1 MARRPSD
8 IGGCEEDDGR
18 VGVEDPYAER
28 SYSELKVLGDGSF
41 GTVWL
46 CDWHSPVKSDVLLSA
61 MQCGQ
66 GARAEWA
73 GKRLVALKRMKR
85 VWEGGWRQA
94 RTLGEL
100 ASLRSIPPHPA
111 VIPLY
116 DAFIS
121 PRSREL
127 YFVFECMEGN
137 LYQLTKSRKG
147 RPLAAGLVASCFH
160 QMVSGLQ
167 HVHRHGYFH
176 RDMKPENLLVTTTG
190 LCQYWSTNAVEEINA
205 RRAAG
210 DTDFQLQL
218 KGEKDPNIQMDV
230 QVIIKLADFGL
241 ARATNSKPP
250 YTEYV
255 STRWYRAPEVLL
267 RATDYGAPV
276 DMWALGTI
284 LAEMINLKP
293 LFPGSSEIDQ
303 VYRVCEVLGDPSPE
317 YGPDANGR
325 MTGGGRWNTGIKL
338 AKRVGFSF
346 PKRKPLELRSLF
358 PKETPRSLI
367 DCVANLLR
375 YNPRYRMTSDD
386 CITHQYFREVL
397 PHLQRVPPLPRIP
410 FSWGQPSPRP
420 TPSAQQPPVEASFNV
435 HTRPLPPSHSHHEA
449 HAAFANGD
457 MRTLP
462 PPDTAPE
469 TPVGELVT
477 PNGAAPGTYFTRSY
491 LPEAEQRTYG
501 ASALV
506 RQLRELDLPTDD
518 LASYG
523 ARRWSEA
530 EINASR
536 QRYANSVHAG
546 SVQSI
551 PDSISNPSY
560 SNLNSLSAISLDML
574 QPHPQPQHPHQNP
587 DTHVVAYVRQ
597 QAAYQQQ
604 IMQPVVSQST
614 PNLTP
619 TAPAADPNSMR
630 QAQSTMTLPLP
641 STAQLASSSGHMPA
655 PQATSKLGPPPP
667 VPIGKKKKWGLSS
680 VFGAAGKSST
690 SLPAVDEHASAT
702 TSLKRTQSG
711 QYAGDRVP
719 SAQQQQPPMDPK
731 ASKKEAERQSRELLK
746 AKREAAERAQ
756 KERARAVLNKRAQL
770 VSGRNVELEYA
781 NVVTDN
787 ITPRETNDL
796 ARQTSRPVAGYP
808 SGYPLSHQST
818 LPSGSI
824 TSLGSYHSAG
834 QSPYLQVEDGMGR
847 HKARKQTE
855 EDDHSSIGRASAKSR
870 SLLSVATMESDPG
883 SRRSLHNVWPD
894 AMSQSSRRPSSNAYR
909 GSMSHSSV
917 SLDNQLSSQLQRT
930 TVQSASESSLS
941 LGRNP
946 MPPNRAS
953 MSGPTIQNH
962 DQSYHPT
969 PPYGYP
975 ADQAMTV
982 GTSVSRRSSR
992 AQLPSIEDWHA
1003 PPTSINPMFKV
1014 PPQDTQQH
1022 PRDPGA
1028 NGLPPFASFV
1038 NMTNPH
1044 HPNPPQ

>member
-8 IGGCEEDDGR
+8 MGGGADEDDGR

-28 SYSELKVLGDGSF
+28 SYTELKVLGDGSF

-94 RTLGEL
+94 RNLGEL

-147 RPLAAGLVASCFH
+147 RPLAAGLIASCFH

-167 HVHRHGYFH
+167 HVHRHGFFH

-190 LCQYWSTNAVEEINA
+190 LCEYLSTKAVEEINA

-210 DTDFQLQL
+210 DPDFQLQIMD
-218 KGEKDPNIQMDV
+218 EKDPRIQMDV

-241 ARATNSKPP
+241 ARAINSKPP

-303 VYRVCEVLGDPSPE
+303 VYRICEVLGDPSPE

-325 MTGGGRWNTGIKL
+325 INGGGRWNTGIKL

-346 PKRKPLELRSLF
+346 PKRKPLELRALF
-358 PKETPRSLI
+358 PKDTPRSLI

-386 CITHQYFREVL
+386 CMTHLYFREVL

-410 FSWGQPSPRP
+410 FAWGQPSPRP
-420 TPSAQQPPVEASFNV
+420 TPSAQQPPVTNLNV
-435 HTRPLPPSHSHHEA
+435 PSRHPPPSHSHHEP
-449 HAAFANGD
+449 HGAFASGELC
-457 MRTLP
+457 TLP
-462 PPDTAPE
+462 PPSTVD
-469 TPVGELVT
+469 TPVGEPLT
-477 PNGAAPGTYFTRSY
+477 PNGPVSGTYFTQPYRQD
-491 LPEAEQRTYG
+491 AEQRPYG

-530 EINASR
+530 ELVASR

-551 PDSISNPSY
+551 PDSVSNPSY
-560 SNLNSLSAISLDML
+560 SNLNSLSAISLDMM
-574 QPHPQPQHPHQNP
+574 QPHQQQHHHQRTPDPH
-587 DTHVVAYVRQ
+587 VMAYVRQ

-604 IMQPVVSQST
+604 MQQPAVSQST
-614 PNLTP
+614 PNLAP
-619 TAPAADPNSMR
+619 TAPAADPNSLR

-641 STAQLASSSGHMPA
+641 SANHMPPPNAHMA
-655 PQATSKLGPPPP
+655 PPSQATSKLGPPPP
-667 VPIGKKKKWGLSS
+667 APIGKKKKWGLSS
-680 VFGAAGKSST
+680 VFGGAAGKNGT
-690 SLPAVDEHASAT
+690 TLPSVDEHAAAT

-711 QYAGDRVP
+711 QYADDRVTPGEQSP
-719 SAQQQQPPMDPK
+719 SAMDPK
-731 ASKKEAERQSRELLK
+731 LSKKEAERQSRELLK

-770 VSGRNVELEYA
+770 VGGRKVEMEYSNIA
-781 NVVTDN
+781 SDN
-787 ITPRETNDL
+787 IGLTK
-796 ARQTSRPVAGYP
+796 QVSRPVAGYP
-808 SGYPLSHQST
+808 SGYPSSQT

-824 TSLGSYHSAG
+824 TSLASFPGSG

-847 HKARKQTE
+847 NKARKQYE
-855 EDDHSSIGRASAKSR
+855 EDDHSSIGRVSAKSR
-870 SLLSVATMESDPG
+870 SLLSVATMDSDPTG
-883 SRRSLHNVWPD
+883 SRRSLHNVWPEQV
-894 AMSQSSRRPSSNAYR
+894 SQSSRRPPSNTYR
-909 GSMSHSSV
+909 PSMSHSSA

-953 MSGPTIQNH
+953 MSGPSIQNMNF
-962 DQSYHPT
+962 QPQGAYA
-969 PPYGYP
+969 YP
-975 ADQAMTV
+975 AGHAMTI
-982 GTSVSRRSSR
+982 GASASRRSSR
-992 AQLPSIEDWHA
+992 AQLPSIEDG
-1003 PPTSINPMFKV
+1003 PSSPTPINPMFKV
-1014 PPQDTQQH
+1014 PPGVSQPH
-1022 PRDPGA
+1022 PGDAGA
-1028 NGLPPFASFV
+1028 NGGLPPFSSLI
-1038 NMTNPH
+1038 NLTNPNIQ
-1044 HPNPPQ
+1044 NPPQ